1 MIRVVLD
8 ANIFVSTV
16 LKSHSNPAKVFQ
28 LAKEGKVTL
37 ISSKDI
43 FSEVKTV
50 LLYAKLRK
58 LHRCAPKEIYEFVK
72 RATRVSFI
80 VPGTTKIHEITDD
93 PADNKYLSAAIE
105 GKADFIVSGDHHLKD
120 LKTFQGIRI
129 LDPSTFLL
137 LMTKGRL

>member
-43 FSEVKTV
+43 LSEVKTV

-58 LHRCAPKEIYEFVK
+58 LHRRTQKEIEKFVK
-72 RATRVSFI
+72 KATRVSFI
-80 VPGTTKIHEITDD
+80 VPGTTKIQEIKDD
-93 PADNKYLSAAIE
+93 PADNKYLSAAVE

-129 LDPSTFLL
+129 LDPSTFLAL
-137 LMTKGRL
+137 IMKS

>member
-43 FSEVKTV
+43 LSEVKTV

-58 LHRCAPKEIYEFVK
+58 LHRRTSKEIDGFVK
-72 RATRVSFI
+72 RTTRVSFI
-80 VPGTTKIHEITDD
+80 VTGTTEIQEIKED

-120 LKTFQGIRI
+120 LRTFRGIRI
-129 LDPSTFLL
+129 LDPSTFLA
-137 LMTKGRL
+137 LMTKI

>member
-43 FSEVKTV
+43 FSKVKTV
-50 LLYAKLRK
+50 LLYAKLWK
-58 LHRCAPKEIYEFVK
+58 LHRRTPKEIDEFVK

-80 VPGTTKIHEITDD
+80 VPGTTKIHEIKDD
-93 PADNKYLSAAIE
+93 PADNKYLSATIE

-120 LKTFQGIRI
+120 LKTSHGIRI
-129 LDPSTFLL
+129 LDSSTFLL
-137 LMTKGRL
+137 LMTKGRV

>member
-1 MIRVVLD
+1 
-8 ANIFVSTV
+8 
-16 LKSHSNPAKVFQ
+16 
-28 LAKEGKVTL
+28 
-37 ISSKDI
+37 
-43 FSEVKTV
+43 V

-58 LHRCAPKEIYEFVK
+58 LHRRTPKEIDEFVK

-80 VPGTTKIHEITDD
+80 VPGTTKIQEIKDD

-137 LMTKGRL
+137 LMTKGRV

>member
-43 FSEVKTV
+43 LSEVKTV

-58 LHRCAPKEIYEFVK
+58 LHRRTSKEIDEFVK
-72 RATRVSFI
+72 RTTRVSFI
-80 VPGTTKIHEITDD
+80 VPGTTEIQEIKED
-93 PADNKYLSAAIE
+93 PADNNYLSAAIE
-105 GKADFIVSGDHHLKD
+105 GNADFIVSGDRHLKD
-120 LKTFQGIRI
+120 LRTFRGIRI
-129 LDPSTFLL
+129 LDPSTFLA
-137 LMTKGRL
+137 LMTKI

>member
-16 LKSHSNPAKVFQ
+16 LKSHSKPAKIFQ

-43 FSEVKTV
+43 LSEIKTV

-58 LHRCAPKEIYEFVK
+58 LHRRTPKEIGEFVK
-72 RATRVSFI
+72 RTARVSFI
-80 VPGTTKIHEITDD
+80 VPGRTEIQEIKDD

-105 GKADFIVSGDHHLKD
+105 GKADFIVSGDRHLKE
-120 LKTFQGIRI
+120 LKAFRGIRI
-129 LDPSTFLL
+129 LDPSTFLAF
-137 LMTKGRL
+137 MTKT

>member
-16 LKSHSNPAKVFQ
+16 LKSHSNLAKVFQ

-37 ISSKDI
+37 ISSKEI
-43 FSEVKTV
+43 LAEVKAV

-58 LHRCAPKEIYEFVK
+58 LHRRTPKEIDEFIR

-80 VPGTTKIHEITDD
+80 VQGITKIQEIQHD

-120 LKTFQGIRI
+120 LKIFQGIRI
-129 LDPSTFLL
+129 LDPSTFLA
-137 LMTKGRL
+137 LMTKV